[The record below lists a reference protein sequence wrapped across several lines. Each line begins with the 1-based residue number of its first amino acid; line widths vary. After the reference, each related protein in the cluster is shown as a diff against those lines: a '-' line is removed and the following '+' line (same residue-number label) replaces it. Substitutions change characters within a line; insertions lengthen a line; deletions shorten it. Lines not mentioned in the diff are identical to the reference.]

1 MSLDKKIPIVE
12 TYRSVGVHA
21 FQGPDRIEVVKRAI
35 DHVLTLRDL
44 EALEKHACD
53 IANPPE
59 TRLLA
64 KQVLEEVFAL
74 AAESREKQPTADV
87 DLQKVRLATV
97 GPRLAP
103 LDRPPLLRD
112 NPRRRRQGPGARF
125 RAKVPRDQPVPGRRM
140 SDDSHCHAGG
150 HGELDSSISV
160 ESGSRKDAERFRALM
175 VELGARP
182 EYVAAIDPA
191 TAFQRMTRERNAAI
205 VAALEFY
212 PGSASGS
219 ARELARS
226 WTRYL
231 AAAWKRG
238 RGPEGRDRLA
248 ALHELCRITDGA
260 EPLSPGQI
268 ERIARDAHVQPI
280 EK

>member
-1 MSLDKKIPIVE
+1 MSGK
-12 TYRSVGVHA
+12 A
-21 FQGPDRIEVVKRAI
+21 FG
-35 DHVLTLRDL
+35 
-44 EALEKHACD
+44 
-53 IANPPE
+53 
-59 TRLLA
+59 
-64 KQVLEEVFAL
+64 
-74 AAESREKQPTADV
+74 AAESSTFCD
-87 DLQKVRLATV
+87 
-97 GPRLAP
+97 
-103 LDRPPLLRD
+103 
-112 NPRRRRQGPGARF
+112 ARSTEAF
-125 RAKVPRDQPVPGRRM
+125 LVILCEGMPAAK
-140 SDDSHCHAGG
+140 
-150 HGELDSSISV
+150 
-160 ESGSRKDAERFRALM
+160 AERFRELM

-238 RGPEGRDRLA
+238 RGPEGGARLA

-268 ERIARDAHVQPI
+268 AQQGDSRFGYPVQNLGRA
-280 EK
+280 EQKG